1 MEKREKINFKIQ
13 AYLALIPYL
22 GFLIVMLTS
31 FYNIYKV
38 KNRLWTAIY
47 YLLVLPPALFFSGIG
62 VLAVKFFILGKSPQ
76 TMAIAYSVLFFFLT
90 LCIAFCC
97 LGIEIALIKRLRRK
111 ENEKY
116 PFLKRDAR
124 DCFSRKVLF

>member
-62 VLAVKFFILGKSPQ
+62 ILAVKFFILGKSPQ
-76 TMAIAYSVLFFFLT
+76 TMGDCLFG
-90 LCIAFCC
+90 C
-97 LGIEIALIKRLRRK
+97 
-111 ENEKY
+111 Y
-116 PFLKRDAR
+116 
-124 DCFSRKVLF
+124 FSF

>member
-1 MEKREKINFKIQ
+1 MIYNNKNREKERKMEKRKKIDFKVQ
-13 AYLALIPYL
+13 AYLGLIPYF

-38 KNRLWTAIY
+38 KNRLWAAIY
-47 YLLVLPPALFFSGIG
+47 YLLVLLPLLFFSGTG
-62 VLAVKFFILGKSPQ
+62 VFAVKFFIFGNSVATTLISCL
-76 TMAIAYSVLFFFLT
+76 VLFFFLT
-90 LCIAFCC
+90 LCISFCC

-116 PFLKRDAR
+116 L
-124 DCFSRKVLF
+124 S

>member
-62 VLAVKFFILGKSPQ
+62 V
-76 TMAIAYSVLFFFLT
+76 
-90 LCIAFCC
+90 
-97 LGIEIALIKRLRRK
+97 
-111 ENEKY
+111 
-116 PFLKRDAR
+116 
-124 DCFSRKVLF
+124 

>member
-38 KNRLWTAIY
+38 KIGCGRLSIIFSFC
-47 YLLVLPPALFFSGIG
+47 LPLFSFR
-62 VLAVKFFILGKSPQ
+62 
-76 TMAIAYSVLFFFLT
+76 
-90 LCIAFCC
+90 
-97 LGIEIALIKRLRRK
+97 E
-111 ENEKY
+111 
-116 PFLKRDAR
+116 
-124 DCFSRKVLF
+124 